1 MQINVKTFTEFYKM
15 YAKKGNNHVIVIGII
30 DHFMNRK
37 GEIVV
42 EQKKGIL
49 LESGT
54 NELEIVEFGIGRN
67 KFGIN
72 VIKVKE
78 IINPVQIIQVPHA
91 HPNVEGIIELRG
103 EVLPVVNVATALGF
117 PPSETPQLDKFI
129 VAEFNKQKIVFH
141 VHSVTQIH
149 RISWDQIEKPS
160 EMYQGPESQI
170 IGVIKLNGEMILL
183 LDFEKI
189 VVEINPET
197 GINIHQ
203 VQKLGKRE
211 RSNKRLVVA
220 EDSPLLRKLLQD
232 TLKEAGFV
240 NVEFFEN
247 GSDALNYLESLVQE
261 GKNIEELVQL
271 VITDIEMPQMDG
283 HHLTKRIKNNSSLSK
298 LPIII
303 FSSLITDDLRHK
315 GQMVGA
321 DAQVSKP
328 EIAELVLLIDQ
339 YVL

>member
-1 MQINVKTFTEFYKM
+1 L
-15 YAKKGNNHVIVIGII
+15 KKFLSKIIFRDIVIGITDYYI
-30 DHFMNRK
+30 YRK
-37 GEIVV
+37 GEIEVDP
-42 EQKKGIL
+42 KKGIL

-54 NELEIVEFGIGRN
+54 NELEIVEFGIGKN

-78 IINPVQIIQVPHA
+78 IINPVSIILVPHA
-91 HPNVEGIIELRG
+91 HKNVEGIIELRG
-103 EVLPVVNVATALGF
+103 EVLPVVNVANALGF
-117 PPSETPQLDKFI
+117 PPSENPEQDKFI

-141 VHSVTQIH
+141 VHTVTQIH

-160 EMYQGPESQI
+160 EMYQGPDSQI

-189 VVEINPET
+189 VVEINPDT
-197 GINIHQ
+197 GINVQQ
-203 VQKLGKRE
+203 VKKLGKRE

-220 EDSPLLRKLLQD
+220 EDSPLLRKLLHD
-232 TLKEAGFV
+232 TLMEAGFQYI
-240 NVEFFEN
+240 EFFEN
-247 GSDALNYLESLVQE
+247 GRDALNYLESLALS
-261 GKNIEELVQL
+261 GKNITDEVQL
-271 VITDIEMPQMDG
+271 IITDIEMPQMDG
-283 HHLTKRIKNNSSLSK
+283 HHLTKRIKDNSSLSK
-298 LPIII
+298 VPVII

-339 YVL
+339 IAL